1 MGIWGTTPALV
12 SRKQIT
18 SRRQRGQA
26 PGDIGQQGEVWQAL
40 NVGLQFLADLGYPSE
55 LLFVFLRKQ
64 REDNAVRCVGRVQ
77 VEGAAPDTLTLLLK
91 ALSSHQIVPPLCS

>member
-18 SRRQRGQA
+18 SRGQRGQA

-55 LLFVFLRKQ
+55 LLFVFH
-64 REDNAVRCVGRVQ
+64 EDGSQVVR
-77 VEGAAPDTLTLLLK
+77 AT
-91 ALSSHQIVPPLCS
+91 S